1 MSYSCAKK
9 LSATVMTHFSLIVL
23 SSDEGKGLA
32 NDGGK
37 GLANDEGKGLANVYR
52 WDNSSMISHN
62 ETFIYS
68 LDKRPSIYSDTYA
81 IVQPRQ
87 NNEQYFHQHGLWIF
101 VSNKMTSR
109 SAI

>member
-9 LSATVMTHFSLIVL
+9 LSATVMTHFSLIL
-23 SSDEGKGLA
+23 SSSDEGKGLANDGGKGLA

-87 NNEQYFHQHGLWIF
+87 NNEQYFHQHGL
-101 VSNKMTSR
+101 
-109 SAI
+109 